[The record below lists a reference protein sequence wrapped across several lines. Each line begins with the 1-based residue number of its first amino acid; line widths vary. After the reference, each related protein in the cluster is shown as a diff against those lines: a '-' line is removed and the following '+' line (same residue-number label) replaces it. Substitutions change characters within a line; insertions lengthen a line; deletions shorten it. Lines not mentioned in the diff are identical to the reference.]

1 MKQRIHHIVWQPET
15 FLAILVASLFGLM
28 GQLDPAFIQWHVQR
42 ELSTHAWELAIIAIP
57 MTLVILTGG
66 IDLSVGAIM
75 SLTAITLGM
84 LFQSGCPLPLAG
96 LAALLAGILCG
107 ALNGWFITRMQ
118 VHPLIITLATMAAY
132 RGVAEG
138 ISRARPVSGF
148 PSSFAW
154 LGQGLWL
161 GIPVAG
167 WLFLGLLV
175 VMLWMMHARSFGTH
189 VYAIGLNSTATR
201 FSGIRVDRM
210 LLAIYTFSGGVSALA
225 AILLVARRNTAK
237 ADMGM
242 GMELGV
248 ITAVVIGGVSIF
260 GGRGSL
266 LGTCLGIL
274 LIHETREFVSWH
286 WNRDELNLLAL
297 GALLILSVVFQK
309 LLRHK
314 RATP

>member
-1 MKQRIHHIVWQPET
+1 MKQRIHHILWQPET
-15 FLAILVASLFGLM
+15 FLALLVASLFGLM

-84 LFQSGCPLPLAG
+84 LFQSGCPLPLAC

>member
-1 MKQRIHHIVWQPET
+1 
-15 FLAILVASLFGLM
+15 
-28 GQLDPAFIQWHVQR
+28 
-42 ELSTHAWELAIIAIP
+42 
-57 MTLVILTGG
+57 
-66 IDLSVGAIM
+66 
-75 SLTAITLGM
+75 
-84 LFQSGCPLPLAG
+84 PLAC